1 MLLLKSQQLSSQYY
15 AHDDLQAVCVLRRD
29 SFFFFFNISNRML
42 LCGWGFRTALVVVSF
57 LLLYFS
63 FQVASS

>member
-29 SFFFFFNISNRML
+29 SFFFFNISNLML